1 MNEESS
7 TRPRRGFRW
16 WLAVG
21 GQTIAWAVVVICFL
35 AIVATVLVPRLIGA
49 EPYTVVSSSMEPAI
63 PVGSIVVAQEVS
75 EGQVQFDDIVTY
87 QLESGEPQ
95 TVTHRVVAVDIVE
108 GETRY
113 RTQGDANDSADADP
127 VRPEQVRGKVIYH
140 VPYLGYVGTWLPMD
154 VRPKLAAIAGIGL
167 LVYAAVLLLRNV
179 FSGREKKAAH

>member
-1 MNEESS
+1 MSDE
-7 TRPRRGFRW
+7 TPTTPRRVFRR
-16 WLAVG
+16 WLSVG
-21 GQTIAWAVVVICFL
+21 GQTLAWVLVVICGL